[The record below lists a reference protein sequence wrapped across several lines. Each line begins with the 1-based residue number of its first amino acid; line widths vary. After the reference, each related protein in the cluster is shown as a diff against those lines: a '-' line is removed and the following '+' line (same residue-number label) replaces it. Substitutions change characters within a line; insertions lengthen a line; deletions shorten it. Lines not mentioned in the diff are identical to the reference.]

1 MKAIAPLWREA
12 RILYYRWARHDLRGK
27 PSDPG
32 VPEVVVALN
41 DLYAQRPRPM
51 LRQRCADMP
60 GACMR
65 DAACAD
71 YECPGHPWQQLHL
84 GDGGHRVDGGQSV
97 RVYARPEP
105 PENRVLLAL
114 VGSLAVALGCAAAIA
129 LGCPVCLLF

>member
-1 MKAIAPLWREA
+1 MKAFRPIYRELAIA
-12 RILYYRWARHDLRGK
+12 YYRWARKDLRLQ
-27 PSDPG
+27 PLHPDLP
-32 VPEVVVALN
+32 VVIVRLN
-41 DLYAQRPRPM
+41 DLMAERPRPM

-65 DAACAD
+65 DAACAN
-71 YECPGHPWQQLHL
+71 YECAGHPWQQLHL